1 MTVER
6 CPGAGSDHSGDE
18 LEERRREI
26 SERLRSL
33 TAAAAL
39 PASSPGLEALFGPG
53 LLRLEGSV
61 LQRQSSLVE
70 ATEAASAVV
79 GDRIRPAPLMAA
91 RRVSLALE
99 RLQALTEVD
108 DVLRAV
114 PSELCW
120 AGDFDRVLFS
130 RVEST
135 SWTPQAW
142 FTAQPESAVDV
153 AFGKLVHG
161 ATFPLSRGS
170 IEAEIVRRRVTALVT
185 DAASE
190 TRTFPPLLSVAH
202 CRSYVIAPVVS
213 GGSVV
218 GLLHADTAV
227 SGSPLVEADRV
238 TMRAFGDGVGLIL
251 DCLALHGALDEQ
263 RDQISAALARAG
275 EAVGDLCDAPLI
287 LASRS
292 TAAVPQPRK
301 PAANG
306 VMSGLTAREQDVFA
320 LLVSGA
326 TNPEIADR
334 LTVSETTV
342 KSHVKHILRKLRVG
356 NRAEA
361 IAKYLSSSGG
371 IDGVAS

>member
-1 MTVER
+1 MTSVR
-6 CPGAGSDHSGDE
+6 CPGASSDHLGDE
-18 LEERRREI
+18 LEEQRREI
-26 SERLRSL
+26 AERLRSL

-39 PASSPGLEALFGPG
+39 SASTPGLEALSGPG
-53 LLRLEGSV
+53 LLGLDGSV
-61 LQRQSSLVE
+61 LQRQSSLFA

-79 GDRIRPAPLMAA
+79 GERIRPAPLLAA

-99 RLQALTEVD
+99 RLQAGTELD

-130 RVEST
+130 RVESS
-135 SWTPQAW
+135 SWSPQAW
-142 FTAQPESAVDV
+142 FTAHPESAVDV
-153 AFGKLVHG
+153 AFGKLVRG
-161 ATFPLSRGS
+161 ATFPLASGS

-190 TRTFPPLLSVAH
+190 TRTFPPLITVAH
-202 CRSYVIAPVVS
+202 CDSYVIAPVVS
-213 GGSVV
+213 GGAVV
-218 GLLHADTAV
+218 GLLHADTGAT
-227 SGSPLVEADRV
+227 GPPLVEADRV

-251 DCLALHGALDEQ
+251 DCLALLGALDEQ
-263 RDQISAALARAG
+263 RRQISAALARAG
-275 EAVGDLCDAPLI
+275 QAVGDLCDAPLI
-287 LASRS
+287 LASEA
-292 TAAVPQPRK
+292 TATMPPPRQPAVRG
-301 PAANG
+301 A
-306 VMSGLTAREQDVFA
+306 MSGLTAREQDVFA

-342 KSHVKHILRKLRVG
+342 KSHVKHILRKLRVS

-361 IAKYLSSSGG
+361 IAKYVRGG
-371 IDGVAS
+371 GLNGVAS